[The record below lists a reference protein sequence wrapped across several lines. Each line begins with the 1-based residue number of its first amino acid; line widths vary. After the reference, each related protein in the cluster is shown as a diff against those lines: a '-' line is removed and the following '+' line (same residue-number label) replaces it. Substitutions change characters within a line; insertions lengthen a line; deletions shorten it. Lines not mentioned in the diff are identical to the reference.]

1 MISLYLRF
9 AISSMVLGILG
20 FIVFLTLKACGSEKN
35 VTWFGKGLIA
45 IAIILLNVAV
55 LCIPS
60 QQQEDFTPKKKTKK
74 YNLVLIAIFKNEGHV
89 INEWITH
96 HKKEGVDHFY
106 LIDNGSTDNYEETIP
121 KDPNLITIVKDTS
134 KFSQLR
140 LYNELYLEKARQE
153 SNWIMVIDLDEFVY
167 SRNEF
172 KTITEY
178 LDTVP
183 KDVTSL
189 VLRWKMFGSN
199 GKVEQPD
206 SVIKGFTKRFDND
219 KKLEGSFNYYKTIAR
234 SDSIKSLALHSFDMK
249 NGKTIHL
256 PSFGQKNMEN
266 EWKKSPLHLNHYAI
280 QSKNWYEAVKMR
292 RGDAFSHL
300 TNNVRDWDYF
310 DKYDVNDISDT
321 ELADKTLRN

>member
-9 AISSMVLGILG
+9 AISSMVLGIVG

-35 VTWFGKGLIA
+35 LTWFGKGLIA

-60 QQQEDFTPKKKTKK
+60 QQQEDFTQKKRTKK
-74 YNLVLIAIFKNEGHV
+74 YNLVVIAIFKNEGHV

-96 HKKEGVDHFY
+96 HNKEGVDHFY

-134 KFSQLR
+134 KFSQVP
-140 LYNELYLEKARQE
+140 LYNKIYLEKAKQE

-167 SRNEF
+167 ARKEF

-178 LDTVP
+178 LDSVP
-183 KDVTSL
+183 KDITSII
-189 VLRWKMFGSN
+189 LRWKMFGSN

-206 SVIKGFTKRFDND
+206 SVIGGFTKRLDYN
-219 KKLEGSFNYYKTIAR
+219 KKLHDSFNYFKTVAR
-234 SDSIKSLALHSFDMK
+234 SDSIKSLGLHQFNIK
-249 NGKTIHL
+249 NDKSRHL
-256 PSFGQKNMEN
+256 PYFNREKELNT
-266 EWKKSPLHLNHYAI
+266 SPLHLNHYAI
-280 QSKNWYEAVKMR
+280 QSKKWYEEVKMK
-292 RGDAFSHL
+292 RGDAHSSL
-300 TNNVRDWDYF
+300 TNNVRDWKYF
-310 DKYDVNDISDT
+310 NKYDVNDIIDT
-321 ELADKTLRN
+321 ELADKRLRN